1 MEKHLSFPKCEISQ
15 IFLSRVIKISILI
28 SKSNR
33 YQLLDDRLWY
43 PILTY
48 FSIMGMLSFETFK
61 RIIFQKCSQLIA
73 V

>member
-28 SKSNR
+28 SKSN
-33 YQLLDDRLWY
+33 L
-43 PILTY
+43 ILTY